1 MQDED
6 LHLTKDIKFT
16 CTNYIMTGILYTP
29 TDISRDVEGEEE
41 EIDCVQGGPS
51 KLRI

>member
-16 CTNYIMTGILYTP
+16 CTNYIMTGILYIP
-29 TDISRDVEGEEE
+29 KDISGNDVEGEGK
-41 EIDCVQGGPS
+41 EIDCV
-51 KLRI
+51 